1 MIEAKLVSQD
11 QIQDLFE
18 KFRKT
23 LDRFTPAEQDKVME
37 AARFA
42 DSLHKD
48 QKRASGEPY
57 IIHPLQVA
65 TILNQDLKMD
75 PNTVMAGLLHDII
88 EDTDITHEQLRK
100 MFGEEVERLVDG
112 VTKISILHAKSKSV
126 QEAETIRKMFFAMI
140 KDIRVILIKLS
151 DKVHNMSTLQH
162 LPPEKIKRI
171 ATECLDIYAP
181 LAGRLGISNIKTEL
195 EDLALKN
202 LNRDAYY
209 EIKAV
214 VDAKRGERAKYL
226 TGVKK
231 NLLSAAEKEKIKI
244 EVETRAK
251 HFYSIYKKMKK
262 KGRGASE
269 IFDLLGI
276 RIFCNTPSECYTML
290 GIVHKNMKPI
300 EGRFKDYI
308 AMPKANGYQ
317 SLHTTVMGDQGKLME
332 IQIRTHKMHR
342 TAEYGIAAHWIYK
355 KGTTVDRVNTDEI
368 ALVQKLKSWDKMK
381 FESQEFLSEIKGELL
396 KDDIYVFT
404 PKGQVIQMA
413 KGSTAIDFA
422 YHIHTDIG
430 DHIMAAKADGNIIPL
445 NKPLGNTQVIEVI
458 THPNSHP
465 HINWLRSVKSARA
478 RSKIRNWL
486 NKHDDVIID
495 QNIIARGK
503 SIKGKEDSQEPR
515 EPQEKKRNL
524 PEGYDEGRILDQTKV
539 GINIDGERNLMIK
552 LANCCNPTMGDDI
565 VGYVSR
571 GRGIIVHQKG
581 CKNLKGI
588 NEIKDRQIEVVWE
601 TVSPLVTRRFQF
613 MANKTSDLF
622 SEIEGAVRKH
632 RGHLIEGKLEE
643 DHKGHLVG
651 QFTMELQKKE
661 DTQKILK
668 ALRTVPSILNIQKI

>member
-1 MIEAKLVSQD
+1 MIEAKLVSRD
-11 QIQDLFE
+11 QISDLFE
-18 KFRKT
+18 DFRKT
-23 LDRFTPAEQDKVME
+23 LDRFPPEEQDKIME
-37 AARFA
+37 AAHFA
-42 DSLHKD
+42 DSLHKE

-57 IIHPLQVA
+57 IIHPLKVA

-75 PNTVMAGLLHDII
+75 PNTIMAGLLHDII
-88 EDTDITHEQLRK
+88 EDTEITNQQLK
-100 MFGEEVERLVDG
+100 DKFGEEVERLVDG

-162 LPPEKIKRI
+162 LPPHKIKRI

-181 LAGRLGISNIKTEL
+181 LAGRLGISNIKSEL

-202 LNRDAYY
+202 LYKEAYY

-226 TGVKK
+226 QRVKDK
-231 NLLSAAEKEKIKI
+231 LLSAAHAERLDV

-262 KGRGASE
+262 KGRSASR
-269 IFDLLGI
+269 IYDLLGI
-276 RIFCNTPSECYTML
+276 RVYCNTPSECYTML
-290 GIVHKNMKPI
+290 GIVHKNMTPI

-332 IQIRTHKMHR
+332 IQIRTHEMHR

-355 KGTTVDRVNTDEI
+355 KGTTIDKVNTDEI
-368 ALVQKLKSWDKMK
+368 AFVQKLKSWDNMK

-404 PKGQVIQMA
+404 PKGKVIQLA

-430 DHIMAAKADGNIIPL
+430 DHIIGAKADGQIIPL
-445 NKPLGNTQVIEVI
+445 NRPLGNTQVIEVI
-458 THPNSHP
+458 TSPNAHP
-465 HINWLRSVKSARA
+465 HISWLRSVKSARA
-478 RSKIRNWL
+478 RSKVRSWL

-495 QNIIARGK
+495 QNIVAKRK
-503 SIKGKEDSQEPR
+503 SF
-515 EPQEKKRNL
+515 QEKPEGEPHDKKKNL
-524 PEGYDEGRILDQTKV
+524 PEGYEEGRILDQSKV
-539 GINIDGERNLMIK
+539 GIKIDGESNLMIK

-571 GRGIIVHQKG
+571 GRGIIVHKTA
-581 CKNLKGI
+581 CKNLASI
-588 NEIKDRQIEVVWE
+588 NEIEDRQIEVEWE
-601 TVSPLVTRRFQF
+601 TISPLATRRFKF
-613 MANKTSDLF
+613 VANKTSDLF

-632 RGHLIEGKLEE
+632 RGHLIEGKIEE
-643 DHKGHLVG
+643 DHKGHLTG
-651 QFTMELQKKE
+651 QFTMELQRKE
-661 DTQKILK
+661 DTQKVLK
-668 ALRTVPSILNIQKI
+668 SLRTLPSMLTIQRI